1 MTENPTDQPI
11 EHVEGQE
18 PLPDPLTDG
27 SASTPTSPA
36 PSEGVAGASAPVNDA
51 PSTDAP
57 PDPDDDDS
65 APAPAPPGD
74 VPYADEYAV
83 PDVDEQAQLEA
94 KVPDDPT
101 PLTGDGEDEGDD

>member
-1 MTENPTDQPI
+1 MTDNPTDQPI
-11 EHVEGQE
+11 EHVEGQQ
-18 PLPDPLTDG
+18 PLPD
-27 SASTPTSPA
+27 
-36 PSEGVAGASAPVNDA
+36 
-51 PSTDAP
+51 AP
-57 PDPDDDDS
+57 PATPADDDS